1 MIRFN
6 EPFVPES
13 SKKYSLEALNSH
25 HHQGD
30 GSFSELSAT
39 HIEKLVGGQALLTTS
54 CTHALEMAS
63 MLANIEPGDEVILP
77 SFTFTSAATAVVHFG
92 GIPVFVDIDPKSGC
106 IDTSKI
112 SDAITSR
119 TKAISWV
126 NYAGNTPD
134 LDALIEIASKNKLF
148 LIEDNAHALGG
159 TQRNQKLGSVGH
171 VSTLSFHATKNFQ
184 CGEGGALVINSP
196 ELFMA
201 ATIIREK
208 GTDRRSYLSGVV
220 SKYQWVGKGSS
231 YLMAESLAAILLGQ
245 LENYELI
252 QRARISTW
260 NYYYSELKDLAR
272 ANAIE
277 ILEPNSSNVAHMFAL
292 IFPNNLMRDSAISY
306 LEGLG
311 VHAYS
316 HYQPLHSSKGGVKYG
331 RVVGT
336 MENTVQLSSRILRL
350 PLWSS
355 EMKTE
360 SKNVVDVVSRFL
372 ENYPQSNNLLKQ

>member
-1 MIRFN
+1 MGKLIKFN
-6 EPFVPES
+6 KPYVPES
-13 SKKYSLEALNSH
+13 SIKYSLEALNSH

-30 GSFSELSAT
+30 GSFTELSAN
-39 HIEKLVGGQALLTTS
+39 HIEKLTGGQALLTTS

-92 GIPVFVDIDPKSGC
+92 GVPVFVDIDFKSGC

-112 SDAITSR
+112 SEAITTR

-134 LDALIEIASKNKLF
+134 LDALVEIATRNNLF

-159 TQRNQKLGSVGH
+159 SQKNIKLGSVGH

-201 ATIIREK
+201 ASIIREK
-208 GTDRRSYLSGVV
+208 GTDRRSYLLGAV
-220 SKYQWVGKGSS
+220 SKYQWVSKGSS

-245 LENYELI
+245 LESYDSI
-252 QRARISTW
+252 QSKRISTW
-260 NYYYSELKDLAR
+260 NYYYSALKDLAS
-272 ANAIE
+272 AHSIE
-277 ILEPNSSNVAHMFAL
+277 ILEPNSSNIAHMFAL
-292 IFPNNLMRDSAISY
+292 IFPNSLMRDSAISH
-306 LEGLG
+306 LEELG
-311 VHAYS
+311 VYAYS
-316 HYQPLHSSKGGVKYG
+316 HYQPLHSSKGGVRYG
-331 RVVGT
+331 RAAGT

-360 SKNVVDVVSRFL
+360 SEKVVEEISRFL
-372 ENYPQSNNLLKQ
+372 GNYSQRH